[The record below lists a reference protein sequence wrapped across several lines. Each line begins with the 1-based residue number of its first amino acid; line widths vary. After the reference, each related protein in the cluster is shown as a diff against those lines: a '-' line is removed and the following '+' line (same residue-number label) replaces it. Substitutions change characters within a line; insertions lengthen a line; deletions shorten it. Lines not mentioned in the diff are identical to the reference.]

1 MLTCTSPYLKSK
13 NVQMKKKARFY
24 LGFRICTNVQVKL
37 LFLGFHLYIPS
48 SLVHVCKCRKPHKH
62 WVFRSLVHFL
72 ISSRGVP
79 PLSLRALGRR
89 LMPRLIERIVHVRAG
104 GFAEIFPPLRDAK
117 RRHGQSGHGP
127 RASELTARLLPGR
140 PQRPSRDLASPA
152 TDYSAMTVTNR
163 AFTSPPQRWPWG
175 TVGLK

>member
-1 MLTCTSPYLKSK
+1 MLTCTSPYLKSR

-79 PLSLRALGRR
+79 PLSIRALERRLRAALVQDADARPRR
-89 LMPRLIERIVHVRAG
+89 WLCWDLSALAVGERAACLERSS
-104 GFAEIFPPLRDAK
+104 PPL
-117 RRHGQSGHGP
+117 P
-127 RASELTARLLPGR
+127 
-140 PQRPSRDLASPA
+140 
-152 TDYSAMTVTNR
+152 
-163 AFTSPPQRWPWG
+163 
-175 TVGLK
+175 

>member
-1 MLTCTSPYLKSK
+1 
-13 NVQMKKKARFY
+13 MKKKARFY

-79 PLSLRALGRR
+79 PLS
-89 LMPRLIERIVHVRAG
+89 
-104 GFAEIFPPLRDAK
+104 
-117 RRHGQSGHGP
+117 
-127 RASELTARLLPGR
+127 
-140 PQRPSRDLASPA
+140 
-152 TDYSAMTVTNR
+152 NR
-163 AFTSPPQRWPWG
+163 ATGGGLTPALIWTSAHVHTDGVSVANGNSAGVNESHTVKKRGLRVKKLLRW
-175 TVGLK
+175 K

>member
-1 MLTCTSPYLKSK
+1 MAKLPKKLGLRGIKQLGRFTCTSPYLKSR

-79 PLSLRALGRR
+79 PLSIRAPERRADARACAGRWRTSAGVAPRAIRATERR
-89 LMPRLIERIVHVRAG
+89 LVPRLIER
-104 GFAEIFPPLRDAK
+104 
-117 RRHGQSGHGP
+117 
-127 RASELTARLLPGR
+127 
-140 PQRPSRDLASPA
+140 
-152 TDYSAMTVTNR
+152 
-163 AFTSPPQRWPWG
+163 
-175 TVGLK
+175 

>member
-79 PLSLRALGRR
+79 PLSIRALERRLRAALVQDADARPRRR
-89 LMPRLIERIVHVRAG
+89 LYRDPALAEGEKAAWPVRPRTGIPGVQPPRPWVTQEAGLARPERPGVSSKQK
-104 GFAEIFPPLRDAK
+104 PPRGCAVAFVCC
-117 RRHGQSGHGP
+117 P
-127 RASELTARLLPGR
+127 
-140 PQRPSRDLASPA
+140 LA
-152 TDYSAMTVTNR
+152 
-163 AFTSPPQRWPWG
+163 
-175 TVGLK
+175 

>member
-1 MLTCTSPYLKSK
+1 MLTCTSPYLKSR

-48 SLVHVCKCRKPHKH
+48 SLVHVCKCRRPHKH

-89 LMPRLIERIVHVRAG
+89 LMPRLCRTLTHVRAE
-104 GFAEIFPPLRDAK
+104 GFTGTPALAEGEKAAWPVRPRTGMPGVQPPAWPRTQLGRLCCFHFIVTQAAGFIK
-117 RRHGQSGHGP
+117 R
-127 RASELTARLLPGR
+127 
-140 PQRPSRDLASPA
+140 
-152 TDYSAMTVTNR
+152 
-163 AFTSPPQRWPWG
+163 
-175 TVGLK
+175 